1 MVRLTCNFFSKIL
14 LNHVDV
20 DILLPSR
27 PDNDCVNAPL
37 EQIYGDEPAWPVLY
51 LLHGALDDR
60 TMWVR
65 HTGIE
70 DYAEHAGMA
79 VVMPSGGNWFYTDAR
94 FGPKYFTFV
103 TEELPRFV
111 EKLFPVSRRRE
122 DRYIAG
128 PSMGGYGAA
137 KCALRCP
144 DRYAAFADL
153 SGAVDPERLYPR
165 MKAMGFDIFR
175 YDLIFGNDAARPGEG
190 EDVYSLARWLASA
203 EHKPRAYVYCGLEDT
218 ANYEMN
224 RRLARTLEENGF
236 QTLFRDG
243 AGKHDWEYWDQCIR
257 HFLQSVSAD
266 RA

>member
-1 MVRLTCNFFSKIL
+1 MVSLTCNFFSKTL

-20 DILLPSR
+20 DILLPSC

-37 EQIYGDEPAWPVLY
+37 ERIYGDAPAYPVLY

-70 DYAEHAGMA
+70 DYAQQANMA

-103 TEELPRFV
+103 TEELPMFV
-111 EKLFPVSRRRE
+111 EKTFPVSRRRE
-122 DRYIAG
+122 DRFIAG
-128 PSMGGYGAA
+128 PSMGGYGAT

-144 DRYAAFADL
+144 EKYAAFGDF
-153 SGAVDPERLYPR
+153 SGAVDPEKLYPQ
-165 MKAMGFDIFR
+165 MVAMGFDIFR
-175 YDLIFGNDAARPGEG
+175 YDLIFGNDRAQPEEE
-190 EDVYSLARWLASA
+190 EDVYRLAASLAERT
-203 EHKPRAYVYCGLEDT
+203 EKPDAYVYCGLEDT

-224 RRLARTLEENGF
+224 RRLAQTLEASEF
-236 QTLFRDG
+236 RTTFRDG
-243 AGKHDWEYWDQCIR
+243 AGSHDWVYWDQCIR
-257 HFLQSVSAD
+257 HFLQAVSAGRD
-266 RA
+266 